1 VRKAAVLLVALLSM
15 PLVAGLY
22 GALHDQLSFGIAP
35 EYFTRFKYHQFG
47 FEPGWFGGHRPTV
60 AVIGFL
66 ATWWVGAF
74 IGLFLGGT
82 ALPQPDARSMRRA
95 IMRGMVITLCVAALC
110 ALAGLAYGWFF
121 LGGPPQGW
129 FLPANVSDTHAFL
142 AVGSMHNASYG
153 GGVLGLIIAL
163 TDMEWRR
170 NKRKA
175 PRSGKQRGLP
185 LAQEAP

>member
-1 VRKAAVLLVALLSM
+1 MGKKLLFFCSAFVLTPVI
-15 PLVAGLY
+15 AGAY
-22 GALHDQLSFGIAP
+22 GALHDQLSFTIAP
-35 EYFTRFKYHQFG
+35 EYFTRFKYAQFG
-47 FEPGWFGGHRPTV
+47 FEPEWFGGHRPTV

-66 ATWWVGAF
+66 ATLWVGAL

-82 ALPQPDARSMRRA
+82 ALLQPDVSSMRMA
-95 IMRGMVITLCVAALC
+95 IVRGVGVTLGVAAVC

-121 LGGPPQGW
+121 LERPPPGW
-129 FLPANVSDTHAFL
+129 FLPPGVLDPHAFL
-142 AVGSMHNASYG
+142 SVGSMHNASYC

-175 PRSGKQRGLP
+175 
-185 LAQEAP
+185 ATA

>member
-1 VRKAAVLLVALLSM
+1 MGKKLLLFCAAFVLTPVI
-15 PLVAGLY
+15 AGAY
-22 GALHDQLSFGIAP
+22 GALHDQLSFTIAP
-35 EYFTRFKYHQFG
+35 EYFTRFKYAQFG
-47 FEPGWFGGHRPTV
+47 FEPEWFGGHRPTV

-82 ALPQPDARSMRRA
+82 ALLQPDARNMRKA
-95 IMRGMVITLCVAALC
+95 IMRGVVVTLGVAAVC
-110 ALAGLAYGWFF
+110 ALVGLAYGWFF
-121 LGGPPQGW
+121 LDGAPQGW
-129 FLPANVSDTHAFL
+129 FLPAEVLDTHAFL
-142 AVGSMHNASYG
+142 SVGSMHNASYG

-175 PRSGKQRGLP
+175 
-185 LAQEAP
+185 ATA